1 MKPVVSVVLP
11 VFAIILSGYLAG
23 RFRLLGDESS
33 EALNRF
39 VYYVALP
46 VLFFSSMA
54 KVEPSA
60 IFNWPFIAAYGGGQ
74 AITLVLAMLTARI
87 VFKNRLAESSLF
99 GMAAIFGNTGY
110 MGIPL
115 AVVAF
120 GDPGAFPAILA
131 TVFKSSVIIALITAL
146 IEVDVSESGRRRDV
160 ARDVVLAVVRNPLVT
175 SSALGIAWSF
185 TGFGLSAPIDT
196 FCNILGAAAGPCA
209 LFAIGL
215 FLVGKPLRRGLG
227 EVGAM
232 LGFKLVG
239 HPLITWWLAFH
250 VFEVEPLWATI
261 AVVMAALPAGANCFV
276 LASRYGVYVQR
287 ASSAILLSTVA
298 AVVTVSLLFSLWAAR
313 P

>member
-11 VFAIILSGYLAG
+11 VFAIILAGYLAG

-54 KVEPSA
+54 RVEPGA

-74 AITLVLAMLTARI
+74 AITLVLAMLMARI

-115 AVVAF
+115 AIVAF

-146 IEVDVSESGRRRDV
+146 IEVDLSEAGRRRDV
-160 ARDVVLAVVRNPLVT
+160 ARDVVLAVVRNPLVA

-185 TGFGLSAPIDT
+185 TGLGLSAPIDT

-232 LGFKLVG
+232 LGFKLVV
-239 HPLITWWLAFH
+239 HPLVTWWLAFR
-250 VFEVEPLWATI
+250 VFDVEPLWATV

-298 AVVTVSLLFSLWAAR
+298 AVVTVSLLFSLWIAR
-313 P
+313 S

>member
-1 MKPVVSVVLP
+1 MTPVVSVVLP
-11 VFAIILSGYLAG
+11 VFAIILSGYLTG
-23 RFRLLGDESS
+23 RFRLLGDGSS
-33 EALNRF
+33 EALNGF

-54 KVEPSA
+54 KVEPEA

-74 AITLVLAMLTARI
+74 LITLTFAMLLARL

-115 AVVAF
+115 AIVAF
-120 GDPGAFPAILA
+120 GNPGAFPAILA
-131 TVFKSSVIIALITAL
+131 TIFKSSVIIALITVL
-146 IEVDVSESGRRRDV
+146 VEIDLSRSGRVLDVGRD
-160 ARDVVLAVVRNPLVT
+160 AALAVVKNPLVT

-185 TGFGLSAPIDT
+185 TGLGLAPPVDT
-196 FCNILGAAAGPCA
+196 FCGILGAAAGPCA

-215 FLVGKPLRRGLG
+215 FLVGKPLRQDLG
-227 EVGAM
+227 EVGVA
-232 LGFKLVG
+232 LGFKLVV
-239 HPLITWWLAFH
+239 HPLVTGWLAFK
-250 VFEVEPLWATI
+250 VFAVEPLWATV

-276 LASRYGVYVQR
+276 IASRYGVYVQR

-298 AVVTVSLLFSLWAAR
+298 AVVTVSILFSVWV
-313 P
+313 PSP